1 MVDLTFDVSFG
12 ECSFVVI
19 LFVNDYSVFILS
31 YALSH
36 LFLNV
41 SFISFCY
48 IRKSLLLY
56 CCCSFFVCFDFI
68 FVKHSYNLHLSLF
81 LFFYCVISFIFL
93 HFVNGGENSY
103 SFITFYVVISFYI
116 YLFSNC
122 FLFNSF
128 SFSQLTSVF

>member
-19 LFVNDYSVFILS
+19 LFVNDYSVFMLS

-56 CCCSFFVCFDFI
+56 CCCFFFLIFDVM
-68 FVKHSYNLHLSLF
+68 FVKHSYNMHLLLSLF
-81 LFFYCVISFIFL
+81 LLCY
-93 HFVNGGENSY
+93 
-103 SFITFYVVISFYI
+103 
-116 YLFSNC
+116 
-122 FLFNSF
+122 
-128 SFSQLTSVF
+128 

>member
-1 MVDLTFDVSFG
+1 MFRLVSVLSLWFYLLMIIQFSFYLMHYPICFSTFRSF
-12 ECSFVVI
+12 
-19 LFVNDYSVFILS
+19 LFVIF
-31 YALSH
+31 
-36 LFLNV
+36 V
-41 SFISFCY
+41 S
-48 IRKSLLLY
+48 L
-56 CCCSFFVCFDFI
+56 CCCTVVVSFFVCFDFI
-68 FVKHSYNLHLSLF
+68 FVKHSYNLHLSLS

-103 SFITFYVVISFYI
+103 SLITFYVVISFYI